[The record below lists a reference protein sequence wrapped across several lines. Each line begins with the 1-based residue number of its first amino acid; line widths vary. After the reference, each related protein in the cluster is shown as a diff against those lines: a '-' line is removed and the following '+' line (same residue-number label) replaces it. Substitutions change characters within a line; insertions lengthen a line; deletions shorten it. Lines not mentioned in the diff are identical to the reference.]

1 MTINPGASSDAAP
14 RGPIDVFLCHNSLDK
29 PLVRQVAEGLELEF
43 GIPHFLD
50 VYAIPTGEAFLPW
63 IESAL
68 EKSSGCAIFLGA
80 NGWGNTHF
88 WEAERALERY
98 RRDPAFRLIP
108 VALPSIRDEDM
119 HRLGAGSLFSEI
131 NWADFRNG
139 PVDPEAIRKLRA
151 ALLGRT
157 PEASRAPS
165 RLTPYLIRRDAGRWE
180 ESGRRDK
187 SILYRGRQLRE
198 AEVLQT
204 AQPDL
209 VSGDAIVAFLA
220 ASFAAQTRRARIVAA
235 LAVTATVVITALA
248 INSERARQLAL
259 ARFVAAEA
267 RQAASTDTGLLLAVQ
282 ATRISETPEAYG
294 ALLEKLDAQPFLRH
308 MLRLGESE
316 VMSIAFDAGATAAY
330 AGQADGRITRIDM
343 QTLARTQVVSAAGPA
358 VMALDVDAENGD
370 VWAGLENGRV
380 RVYDGVGTMHE
391 VTDLG
396 TSGVAKS
403 SGGSAREGRAAPI
416 LTLQIDLQRRRVAVG
431 DQGHRL
437 SVLDRARR
445 ILVWTAPISAQR
457 VTSVSFS
464 ADGELLAAASSEG
477 LVEIFD
483 ARDRKA
489 RDNAHDGENW
499 QPQGPRV
506 CAQR

>member
-1 MTINPGASSDAAP
+1 MRSSRSWPP
-14 RGPIDVFLCHNSLDK
+14 RSL
-29 PLVRQVAEGLELEF
+29 L
-43 GIPHFLD
+43 
-50 VYAIPTGEAFLPW
+50 
-63 IESAL
+63 
-68 EKSSGCAIFLGA
+68 
-80 NGWGNTHF
+80 
-88 WEAERALERY
+88 
-98 RRDPAFRLIP
+98 
-108 VALPSIRDEDM
+108 
-119 HRLGAGSLFSEI
+119 
-131 NWADFRNG
+131 
-139 PVDPEAIRKLRA
+139 
-151 ALLGRT
+151 
-157 PEASRAPS
+157 
-165 RLTPYLIRRDAGRWE
+165 
-180 ESGRRDK
+180 
-187 SILYRGRQLRE
+187 
-198 AEVLQT
+198 
-204 AQPDL
+204 
-209 VSGDAIVAFLA
+209 
-220 ASFAAQTRRARIVAA
+220 QTRRARIVAA